1 VRRSEDS
8 DLVGADPLWRAALT
22 IAAGFVLALAGLL
35 SAPPAVLLGLGV
47 TAGAAGGWTLAGIRG
62 ERRRREITERRL
74 QESARTAE
82 DIIAAIP
89 SGLVGLDEHGAV
101 CRWNEVA
108 TRILG
113 MGRGGM
119 IGQHV
124 DRWPIAGQRG
134 LAALLSDALDGRT
147 VTRGSLDVTRTDGRT
162 LPLGISTSRLAGSG
176 GRGAG
181 AVAVFQDLTEARKLR
196 ARMHQQERLAAVG
209 ALAASIAHEIRN
221 PLASIAGSVELLAGE
236 LPLTGEHCV
245 LMDLILKESD
255 RLNVLITDFLD
266 FTRERRPQPKPLDPA
281 VLLREVLR
289 MVRQRPEADEQLKL
303 TLQAEGAPAVV
314 EADPGMLR
322 QVAIN
327 LITNACEAVAWAGTL
342 TITLRTARA
351 AGTGGV
357 AGAAAPAGAA
367 SDEFVMEVADDG
379 PGVPVEARARLFEP
393 FFTTKPGGTGLGL
406 AIAHRI
412 VEMHGGQL
420 ELLET
425 AGPGS
430 VFQLR
435 LPTRSRGDEDLPEGI
450 VQVTET
456 ASQ

>member
-1 VRRSEDS
+1 MRRTEES
-8 DLVGADPLWRAALT
+8 DFVGVDAVWRAALT

-35 SAPPAVLLGLGV
+35 AAPPAFLLGLGV
-47 TAGAAGGWTLAGIRG
+47 AAGAAGGWTLAGIRG

-236 LPLTGEHCV
+236 LPLKGEHRV

-255 RLNVLITDFLD
+255 RLNLLITDFLD

-281 VLLREVLR
+281 ALLREVLR

-303 TLQAEGAPAVV
+303 TLQAEGAPAMV

-322 QVAIN
+322 QVCIN
-327 LITNACEAVAWAGTL
+327 LITNACEAVAWSGTL
-342 TITLRTARA
+342 TISLRA
-351 AGTGGV
+351 AT
-357 AGAAAPAGAA
+357 AAPAGAA
-367 SDEFVMEVADDG
+367 NRDELVMDVADDG
-379 PGVPVEARARLFEP
+379 PGVPAEARPRLFEP

-420 ELLET
+420 ELLDT

-435 LPTRSRGDEDLPEGI
+435 LPTRSHGDEDLPEGM

-456 ASQ
+456 AVE

>member
-1 VRRSEDS
+1 MRPSED
-8 DLVGADPLWRAALT
+8 LEFVGLDPLWRAALA
-22 IAAGFVLALAGLL
+22 IAAAFILAMAGLL
-35 SAPPAVLLGLGV
+35 AAPPALLLGLGV

-147 VTRGSLDVTRTDGRT
+147 VTRGSLDVTRSDGRV

-196 ARMHQQERLAAVG
+196 GRMRQQERLAAVG

-236 LPLTGEHCV
+236 LPLAGEHRV

-255 RLNVLITDFLD
+255 RLNLLITDFLD

-281 VLLREVLR
+281 ALLREVLR
-289 MVRQRPEADEQLKL
+289 MVRQRTEAEERLKL
-303 TLQAEGAPAVV
+303 TLQAEGAPAMV

-327 LITNACEAVAWAGTL
+327 LITNGCEAVAWAGAL
-342 TITLRTARA
+342 TITLRT
-351 AGTGGV
+351 GV
-357 AGAAAPAGAA
+357 TADGASG
-367 SDEFVMEVADDG
+367 EELVMEVADDG
-379 PGVPVEARARLFEP
+379 PGVPAAARARLFEP

-425 AGPGS
+425 TGVGS

-435 LPTRSRGDEDLPEGI
+435 MPTRSRSDEDLPESV
-450 VQVTET
+450 VQATET
-456 ASQ
+456 AVE

>member
-1 VRRSEDS
+1 MRPSED
-8 DLVGADPLWRAALT
+8 LEIVGVDPAWRAALA
-22 IAAGFVLALAGLL
+22 IAAGFILAMAGLL
-35 SAPPAVLLGLGV
+35 AAPPAMLLGLGV

-62 ERRRREITERRL
+62 ERRQREITERRL

-89 SGLVGLDEHGAV
+89 SGLVGLDEQGAV

-113 MGRGGM
+113 TGRGGM

-147 VTRGSLDVTRTDGRT
+147 VTRGSLDVTHSDGRV

-176 GRGAG
+176 GRGVG

-196 ARMHQQERLAAVG
+196 GRMRQQERLAAVG

-236 LPLTGEHCV
+236 LPLAGEHRI

-255 RLNVLITDFLD
+255 RLNLLITDFLD

-281 VLLREVLR
+281 ALLREVLR
-289 MVRQRPEADEQLKL
+289 MVRQRPEAEERLKL

-327 LITNACEAVAWAGTL
+327 LITNACEAVVWAGAL
-342 TITLRTARA
+342 TITLRT
-351 AGTGGV
+351 
-357 AGAAAPAGAA
+357 GAAADGA
-367 SDEFVMEVADDG
+367 SSEELVMEVADDG
-379 PGVPVEARARLFEP
+379 PGVPAAARAHLFEP

-425 AGPGS
+425 TGVGS

-435 LPTRSRGDEDLPEGI
+435 VPTRSRSDEDLPEGV
-450 VQVTET
+450 VQATET
-456 ASQ
+456 AVE

>member
-1 VRRSEDS
+1 VRRSDED
-8 DLVGADPLWRAALT
+8 DIVGLDPAWRAGFA
-22 IAAGFVLALAGLL
+22 IAASFVLALAGLL
-35 SAPPAVLLGLGV
+35 AAPPAVLLGLGV
-47 TAGAAGGWTLAGIRG
+47 MAGAAGGWTLAGIRS
-62 ERRRREITERRL
+62 ERRRQLVAERRL
-74 QESARTAE
+74 QENARTAE

-89 SGLVGLDEHGAV
+89 SGLVGLDENGAV
-101 CRWNEVA
+101 CRWNDVA

-124 DRWPIAGQRG
+124 DRWPIEGQRG
-134 LAALLSDALDGRT
+134 LAALLREAMDGRT

-176 GRGAG
+176 GRGVG

-236 LPLTGEHCV
+236 LPLTGEHRV
-245 LMDLILKESD
+245 LMELILKESD

-281 VLLREVLR
+281 ALLREVLR
-289 MVRQRPEADEQLKL
+289 MLRQRPEADEELKL
-303 TLQAEGAPAVV
+303 VLTAEGAPAMI

-322 QVAIN
+322 QVCLN
-327 LITNACEAVAWAGTL
+327 LLINACEAVNWAGTL
-342 TITLRTARA
+342 TVTLRPSGTAA
-351 AGTGGV
+351 
-357 AGAAAPAGAA
+357 
-367 SDEFVMEVADDG
+367 DEALIMEFRDDG
-379 PGVPVEARARLFEP
+379 PGVPPEARGRLFEP

-425 AGPGS
+425 EGPGS
-430 VFQLR
+430 VFQMR
-435 LPTRSRGDEDLPEGI
+435 LPTHARSDEDLPEGV
-450 VQVTET
+450 VQATET
-456 ASQ
+456 AVT